1 MNLRSG
7 ILLFV
12 LMVMGCASH
21 PPIPDLKGPLQ
32 FIDLASFDAQ
42 LRQAIAAKPDTVQI
56 VFIDNVKPSQL
67 PDRLKPWVD
76 TLQNV
81 GGDLTV
87 VPPPGDLRP
96 GAFPLLGLLPSLWSL
111 LGNKNN
117 DLTLQE
123 SLRGY
128 DVQILLK
135 ETDAGDRLVQSI
147 VFKRR

>member
-7 ILLFV
+7 VLLFV

-42 LRQAIAAKPDTVQI
+42 LRQALAAKPDTVQV

-76 TLQNV
+76 ALQNV

-96 GAFPLLGLLPSLWSL
+96 GAFPLLGLLPSLWGM
-111 LGNKNN
+111 LGEKKTNVRFKNPSVG
-117 DLTLQE
+117 TMYRYC
-123 SLRGY
+123 SKKPARVTGW
-128 DVQILLK
+128 
-135 ETDAGDRLVQSI
+135 
-147 VFKRR
+147 

>member
-7 ILLFV
+7 VLLFV

-76 TLQNV
+76 ALQNV

-111 LGNKNN
+111 LGKKNN

-135 ETDAGDRLVQSI
+135 ESDAGDRLVQSI